1 MSVATR
7 LGLFTLTLA
16 VVFAAAYGVGAV
28 AGPTPPAEP
37 SHDVAAGGH
46 EEPGAGGGH
55 ESAASGPG
63 GLAVA
68 AYGYALRQIAAPV
81 TAGASGEYA
90 FQIVDTHQQPVTG
103 FQDSH
108 ERRLHLIVV
117 RRDLT
122 GFQHLHPQMDPD
134 GTWRVPITLPAA
146 GAWRVFADFKPDG
159 LDRQV
164 ILGTDVQ
171 LGGEYAP
178 VPLPGPAST
187 TTVDN
192 FSVTADGTLAAGQT
206 SRLTMR
212 LAQDGAPV
220 TDLQPYLGA
229 YGHLVALR
237 AGDLAYLHVH
247 PQESATAGPEIA
259 FDVEVPT
266 PGAYR
271 LFLDFQHGGVVR
283 TASLTAVA

>member
-1 MSVATR
+1 VATR
-7 LGLFTLTLA
+7 LGLFALTLA
-16 VVFAAAYGVGAV
+16 VVFAAADGVGAV
-28 AGPTPPAEP
+28 AGPTPPVEP
-37 SHDVAAGGH
+37 SHDGAVAGGH
-46 EEPGAGGGH
+46 EEPGAAGGH
-55 ESAASGPG
+55 EGAASGPG

-68 AYGYALRQIAAPV
+68 AEGYALRQVAAPV
-81 TAGASGEYA
+81 AAGAPGEYA
-90 FQIVDTHQQPVTG
+90 FRIVDIHQQRVTG

-122 GFQHLHPQMDPD
+122 GFQHLHPEMDAG
-134 GTWRVPITLPAA
+134 GTWRVPMTLPAA
-146 GAWRVFADFKPDG
+146 GVWRVFADFRPDG
-159 LDRQV
+159 RDGQV

-171 LGGEYAP
+171 VGGDFAP
-178 VPLPGPAST
+178 APLPAPTAT
-187 TTVDN
+187 TTVDDYL
-192 FSVTADGTLAAGQT
+192 VTADGALAAGQT

-212 LAQDGAPV
+212 LARAGTPV

-247 PQESATAGPEIA
+247 PQDSAVAGPEIA

-266 PGAYR
+266 PGTYR

>member
-1 MSVATR
+1 
-7 LGLFTLTLA
+7 

-28 AGPTPPAEP
+28 AGPTPPVEQA
-37 SHDVAAGGH
+37 HDAPAAGGH
-46 EEPGAGGGH
+46 EQPGGGDGH
-55 ESAASGPG
+55 EGAANEPG

-68 AYGYALRQIAAPV
+68 AEGYALHQITAPV
-81 TAGASGEYA
+81 AAGAPGEYV

-122 GFQHLHPQMDPD
+122 GFQHLHPEMDAD

-146 GAWRVFADFKPDG
+146 GVWRVFADFKPDG

-171 LGGEYAP
+171 VGGEYAP
-178 VPLPGPAST
+178 APLPGPVAT
-187 TTVDN
+187 TTVDDY
-192 FSVTADGTLAAGQT
+192 SVTADGMLAAGQT
-206 SRLTMR
+206 SRLVVR
-212 LAQDGAPV
+212 LDRGGTPV

-247 PQESATAGPEIA
+247 PEESAEAGPEIA

-266 PGAYR
+266 PGTYR